1 MNFSDRLKVAQ
12 NIIARGGIGGV
23 DLYSELA
30 KSEALM
36 NGIGAEMAMRPPA
49 PQEMPLEQ
57 QNSSVGAPIM
67 PQAGESTTPTEIM
80 PPMA

>member
-36 NGIGAEMAMRPPA
+36 NGIGAEMAMRPPT

-57 QNSSVGAPIM
+57 PNSSVGAPIM
-67 PQAGESTTPTEIM
+67 PQAGESTTPTEIT
-80 PPMA
+80 PPMP